1 MYGIDHIGMG
11 IGGLGMLL
19 VWLLPLVLIFL
30 LFRHFF
36 GNRREHPDKTALN
49 ILEERYAS
57 GEIDRVTYLKQRTD
71 LKGHN
76 QRAQG
81 G

>member
-19 VWLLPLVLIFL
+19 VWLLPFVLIFL
-30 LFRHFF
+30 VLRHFF
-36 GNRREHPDKTALN
+36 ENRQERRDKTALG
-49 ILEERYAS
+49 ILEQRYAQ
-57 GEIDRVTYLKQRTD
+57 GEIDRVTYLKQRDD
-71 LKGHN
+71 LEGRG
-76 QRAQG
+76 QPAQG

>member
-19 VWLLPLVLIFL
+19 VWLLPLALIILF
-30 LFRHFF
+30 FRHFF
-36 GNRREHPDKTALN
+36 GNRRERRDKTALD
-49 ILEERYAS
+49 ILEERYAH
-57 GEIDRVTYLKQRTD
+57 GEIDRETYLRQRAD
-71 LKGHN
+71 LDVYGR
-76 QRAQG
+76 RAQG

>member
-11 IGGLGMLL
+11 IGGLGMFLI
-19 VWLLPLVLIFL
+19 WLLPLVLIFL
-30 LFRHFF
+30 LFRHFS
-36 GNRREHPDKTALN
+36 GNRRERPDKTALD
-49 ILEERYAS
+49 ILEERYAH

-76 QRAQG
+76 QRVLG

>member
-19 VWLLPLVLIFL
+19 VWLLPFVLIFL
-30 LFRHFF
+30 VLRHFF
-36 GNRREHPDKTALN
+36 ENRQERRDKSALG
-49 ILEERYAS
+49 ILEQRYAQ
-57 GEIDRVTYLKQRTD
+57 GEIDRVTYLKQRAD
-71 LKGHN
+71 LEG
-76 QRAQG
+76 RGRPAQG

>member
-19 VWLLPLVLIFL
+19 IWLLPLVLIFL

-36 GNRREHPDKTALN
+36 GNRRERPGKTALDV
-49 ILEERYAS
+49 LEKRYAH
-57 GEIDRVTYLKQRTD
+57 GEIDRVTYLKQRID
-71 LKGHN
+71 LKTPGRH
-76 QRAQG
+76 AQG

>member
-19 VWLLPLVLIFL
+19 VWLLPFVLIFL
-30 LFRHFF
+30 LFRHFS
-36 GNRREHPDKTALN
+36 GNRRERPDKTALD
-49 ILEERYAS
+49 ILEERYAL
-57 GEIDRVTYLKQRTD
+57 GEIDRVTYLKQRAD
-71 LKGHN
+71 LEGHGR
-76 QRAQG
+76 RAQG